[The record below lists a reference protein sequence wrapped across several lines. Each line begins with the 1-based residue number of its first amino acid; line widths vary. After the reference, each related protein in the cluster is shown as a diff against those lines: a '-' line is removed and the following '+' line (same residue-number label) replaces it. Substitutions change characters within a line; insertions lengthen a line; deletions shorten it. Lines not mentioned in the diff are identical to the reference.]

1 MKKLLATAVNNPMNT
16 KEVNYCGY
24 GKSVLIKPPHWAL
37 FNASCKIHDDN
48 YKAGTTKEEK
58 LEADL
63 GFLWRML
70 QDINQQTDYKKK
82 RTAARTAII
91 YYALVRVF
99 GILSFNWRRK

>member
-1 MKKLLATAVNNPMNT
+1 MKFR
-16 KEVNYCGY
+16 EVNYCGY
-24 GKSVLIKPPHWAL
+24 GKSVLIKPPYWAL

-48 YKAGTTKEEK
+48 YKEGGTKEDR

-91 YYALVRVF
+91 YYALVRCF
-99 GILSFNWRRK
+99 GIFSYKFKRK